1 MDKIDM
7 IENWRDISEI
17 KARNINTLKEGTITR
32 LPNGKII
39 YKEKIK

>member
-1 MDKIDM
+1 M

-17 KARNINTLKEGTITR
+17 KARNINTLKKGGTIKR